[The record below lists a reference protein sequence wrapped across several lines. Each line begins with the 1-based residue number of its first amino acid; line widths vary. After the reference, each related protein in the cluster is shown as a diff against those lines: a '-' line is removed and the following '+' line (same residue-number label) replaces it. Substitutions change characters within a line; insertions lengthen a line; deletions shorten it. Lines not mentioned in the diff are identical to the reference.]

1 MKNVLYFIMGITIIS
16 MFVIDILYYQQPTG
30 RIAVLILAV
39 IGLTSWMILMYLE
52 DNEKTK
58 EDEEL

>member
-1 MKNVLYFIMGITIIS
+1 MKNVLYFIMGITIIL
-16 MFVIDILYYQQPTG
+16 MFVIDMLYYQELTG
-30 RIAVLILAV
+30 IIAVLLCAV
-39 IGLTSWMILMYLE
+39 IGLISWMMVMYLE

>member
-1 MKNVLYFIMGITIIS
+1 MKNVLYFIMGITIIL
-16 MFVIDILYYQQPTG
+16 MFVIDMLYYQHSTG

-39 IGLTSWMILMYLE
+39 IGLTSWMIVMYLE
-52 DNEKTK
+52 YNEKTK